1 MYTYYPRGG
10 RLKASRATRAE
21 TGRLQTHVQ
30 LAILLTHGEP
40 RATSQH
46 GIADR
51 LIRRAWRQQPRSVSN
66 PSGVPAVGTALGHT
80 ASRALEPLKID
91 VRAVRL
97 YLNCGALA
105 ISKLP
110 VMTVSPLLHSAD
122 LGRAP

>member
-80 ASRALEPLKID
+80 ASRALEPLNID